1 MTIRIFWEL
10 DAADRPDRAE
20 PSRRPDW
27 SESIRDGRTA
37 RGNRAHHYGQI
48 ARAAALTG
56 FDGLFFT
63 YRPES
68 DDSQI
73 LAASV
78 GRLVPTLELV
88 PEFPASVGSA
98 VYAAKEAVSFQRA
111 THNRLGWAIAPERS
125 AAERRSDGD
134 PVSDEDGLARLE
146 EFLTVARGVHGT
158 RGYDF
163 KGRFFE
169 VEKGGFDEPLS
180 RAPFPQVYL
189 RGLGEELF
197 GLSARQADVH
207 VFDDLPIADLRAHIE
222 TLDGLAERAGRRL
235 DYAQRLSLFARE
247 TAEDVAAT
255 GEPADLSGTYDAVAE
270 ALAQRADLGVTHLIL
285 RASPSLEEA
294 YRIGEFVLPRLR
306 ALLAPRRVAA

>member
-189 RGLGEELF
+189 RGLGEERF

-207 VFDDLPIADLRAHIE
+207 VFDELPIADLRAHIE
-222 TLDGLAERAGRRL
+222 RSMVWRNVP
-235 DYAQRLSLFARE
+235 
-247 TAEDVAAT
+247 DVASTMRSACRCSRARPPRMSRPPGSRRT
-255 GEPADLSGTYDAVAE
+255 SREPTTRSPKPWRNAPAS
-270 ALAQRADLGVTHLIL
+270 
-285 RASPSLEEA
+285 ASPT
-294 YRIGEFVLPRLR
+294 
-306 ALLAPRRVAA
+306 